1 MSETGVGGYGEPDI
15 GDEVAEGI
23 SHGGEE
29 ATNPPLPDYAQPQKD
44 SDADESGEQA

>member
-23 SHGGEE
+23 SHGSD
-29 ATNPPLPDYAQPQKD
+29 AAKNPPLPDYAQPQD
-44 SDADESGEQA
+44 GSEADQPD

>member
-23 SHGGEE
+23 SHGAEKP
-29 ATNPPLPDYAQPQKD
+29 ANPELPDYAQPQEGSEAAEED
-44 SDADESGEQA
+44 